1 MTVRPPAHVEPYV
14 MALGE
19 DEAVRFFV
27 AFGGAELYIARD
39 PKGRGMVEREL
50 GVETARRLADLA
62 DRVHLPRRV
71 PMPKPWLAQLWKS
84 QGLPVAEIA
93 RRLHASDVAV
103 RRWLA
108 AVPASTDAAP
118 DSRQMRLF

>member
-1 MTVRPPAHVEPYV
+1 MTIRPPAHVEPYV
-14 MALGE
+14 TALGE
-19 DEAVRFFV
+19 AEAIRFFM

-50 GVETARRLADLA
+50 GVDTARRLSELA

-71 PMPKPWLAQLWKS
+71 PMPKPWLAGVFKS

-103 RRWLA
+103 RRWLDRTGEGGESVA
-108 AVPASTDAAP
+108 DT
-118 DSRQMRLF
+118 RQMRLF

>member
-1 MTVRPPAHVEPYV
+1 